1 MGTEFFVM
9 QRLHGRVFSNYSE
22 AGDDPAARSAMLRD
36 AMRVLA
42 ALHAVE
48 HEAVGLGSFG
58 RPGNY
63 VQRQYHRWTKQYIAS
78 QTEEIESFN
87 QLMEWL
93 PGRMPEEEETT
104 IVHGDF
110 SLHNIMFAPDEP
122 RIVGLLDWEIST
134 LGNPLSDIAYFCSR
148 FYSAD
153 PATPVV
159 PGQDGAP
166 RTEELLEQYEQLS
179 GRTVTDFH
187 FYVVFN
193 MYRSAAI
200 VQGVYYRG
208 VQGNAASSQVMT
220 MEGAARRTADM
231 AWRFAQE
238 GLPG

>member
-1 MGTEFFVM
+1 
-9 QRLHGRVFSNYSE
+9 
-22 AGDDPAARSAMLRD
+22 MLRD

-42 ALHAVE
+42 ALHAVD

-63 VQRQYHRWTKQYIAS
+63 VQRQYHRWTKQYLAS

-87 QLMEWL
+87 QLMAWL
-93 PGRMPEEEETT
+93 PERMPEAEETT

-110 SLHNIMFAPDEP
+110 SLHNIMFAPDAP

-134 LGNPLSDIAYFCSR
+134 LGNPLSDIAYFCTR

-153 PATPVV
+153 PGAVL
-159 PGQDGAP
+159 PGAEGGAP
-166 RTEELLEQYEQLS
+166 IGELVEQYEQLS
-179 GRTVTDFH
+179 GRTVTDFP

-208 VQGNAASSQVMT
+208 LQGNAASSQVMT
-220 MEGAARRTADM
+220 MAGAARRTADM